1 MATFTTRV
9 VLHDVADNSADYEK
23 LHDAMGEQ
31 GFSRMIESDDERLYK
46 LPPAEYN
53 IEGSLTRK
61 DVLSKAKVA
70 ARRTGR
76 EFSVL
81 VTESLG
87 RRWYNL
93 EEIEVLSDA
102 D

>member
-1 MATFTTRV
+1 MSTFTTRV
-9 VLHDVADNSADYEK
+9 VLHDVADNSTDYDT
-23 LHDAMGEQ
+23 LHDAMEAQ
-31 GFSRMIESDDERLYK
+31 GFSRTIESDDERLYK

-53 IEGSLTRK
+53 IEGALTRK
-61 DVLSKAKVA
+61 DVLAKAKVA
-70 ARRTGR
+70 ARHTGR
-76 EFSVL
+76 EYSVL